1 MNKGLLGRLLLTGLL
16 AMPGLLLAQGVV
28 TGTEPAVAQG
38 EVMGFP
44 SPLLLPAFSLLEVA
58 AVPWLQQ
65 LQDAAQR
72 HGVDA
77 HLLQALVR
85 VESNFNPMAVSRSGA
100 VGLMQIM
107 PQTAARVAGLRG
119 PTKSL
124 RQQLQDPATNLHAGA
139 LYVRY
144 LMDRYDN
151 QLDLVLA
158 AYNAGTGNVL
168 KAGNRVPANG
178 VTPHFVQKVT
188 AFYANIQAAAGISDS
203 LAAELPTPS
212 FTPPATAAQ

>member
-1 MNKGLLGRLLLTGLL
+1 MNMGLLGRLLLTGLL
-16 AMPGLLLAQGVV
+16 AMPGLLLAQSVV
-28 TGTEPAVAQG
+28 TETEQAGVQT
-38 EVMGFP
+38 EVMGF
-44 SPLLLPAFSLLEVA
+44 SAPLLLPTYSLTAPLT
-58 AVPWLQQ
+58 PWLQQ
-65 LQDAAQR
+65 LQDAAQT
-72 HGVDA
+72 HGVDE

-85 VESNFNPMAVSRSGA
+85 VESNFNPKAVSRAGA

-107 PQTAARVAGLRG
+107 PQTASRVAGLRG

-124 RQQLQDPATNLHAGA
+124 RRQLQDPATNLHAGA

-144 LMDRYDN
+144 LMDHYDN

-188 AFYANIQAAAGISDS
+188 AFYVSLQAAAGISDS
-203 LAAELPTPS
+203 FAAELPTPS